1 MQGRKLLRYV
11 DSAVIDGRNKLL
23 PGEVFT
29 ITRCLSKEV
38 SRSHSRNRIVMM
50 PSGSIKDDE

>member
-29 ITRCLSKEV
+29 ITRWLSKEV
-38 SRSHSRNRIVMM
+38 SRGHSRKRIVMM
-50 PSGSIKDDE
+50 PGGSIKDEE